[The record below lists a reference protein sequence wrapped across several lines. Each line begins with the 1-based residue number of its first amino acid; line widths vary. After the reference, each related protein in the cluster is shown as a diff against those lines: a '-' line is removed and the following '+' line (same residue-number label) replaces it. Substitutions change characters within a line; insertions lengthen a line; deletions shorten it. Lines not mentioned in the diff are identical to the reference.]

1 MKSIQISKDT
11 SNIIKG
17 LACLLIVAHHFC
29 ARLIGK
35 GSDDLIINFIGI
47 RGGVIGVTIFFFL
60 SAWGLSESQGKNQY
74 SFNVFVKRRLSKVY
88 VPLIITN
95 IIYYL
100 FLWISN
106 KISFNLQGFIL
117 NALNIKYIDGVLWFC
132 NTILIFYLIFYLSF
146 LPKTKYGKAGVCL
159 LSTLVY
165 SVLSTIIFPD
175 SPFYVYS
182 IIGFPF
188 GMVCSLYKEN
198 MLRLSYWGTWSFIGL
213 LILFIGALM
222 IPSYRNLFLMNS
234 FCFILLI
241 VILSI
246 LQRVTISKKLIVLP
260 FIGIYSYE
268 IYLLHN
274 KVLDPLGDAGYTNWY
289 PIAFLMI
296 VIPLSVLL
304 NRLVKVILK

>member
-35 GSDDLIINFIGI
+35 GSDDLIINFIGV

-60 SAWGLSESQGKNQY
+60 SAWGLSESQGKNHY
-74 SFNVFVKRRLSKVY
+74 SFNVFIKRRLSKVY

-106 KISFNLQGFIL
+106 KTSFNLQDFIL

-146 LPKTKYGKAGVCL
+146 LPKTKWRKTCVCL
-159 LSTLVY
+159 FSTLIY

-182 IIGFPF
+182 IIGFPI
-188 GMVCSLYKEN
+188 GMICSLYKTE
-198 MLRLSYWGTWSFIGL
+198 LSKLSYWSITSIIAMFFL
-213 LILFIGALM
+213 AAGAFFF
-222 IPSYRNLFLMNS
+222 PAYNNLFMMNLLS
-234 FCFILLI
+234 LILLI
-241 VILSI
+241 VIVLSI
-246 LQRVTISKKLIVLP
+246 QKIKMPKSMVGLP
-260 FIGIYSYE
+260 FIGTYSYE

-274 KVLDPLGDAGYTNWY
+274 KVLSPLGNAGHTMWF
-289 PIAFLMI
+289 PIAFLLI
-296 VIPLSVLL
+296 VIPLAIVLNKL
-304 NRLVKVILK
+304 IAKIY